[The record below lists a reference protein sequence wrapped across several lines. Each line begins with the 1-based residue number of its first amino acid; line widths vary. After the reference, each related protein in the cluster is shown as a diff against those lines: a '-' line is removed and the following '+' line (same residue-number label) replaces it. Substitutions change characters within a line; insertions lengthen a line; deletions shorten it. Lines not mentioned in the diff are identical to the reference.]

1 MSGLPMP
8 ARRRRSP
15 ETARVLPVVAPVAA
29 TAAVA
34 IGAAAYSLSSN
45 VPGAETFFGA
55 LALLGAAI
63 LTEAFPLPI
72 EGVDVGRT
80 SLASVFIVAAA
91 VLYGWPEAVVIG
103 LLTMLAVELGRH
115 RPATRVIYN
124 TSLYVC
130 AGLAAGLA
138 ADAVGTGSLGSLVAA
153 TLLAACAFYAVDI
166 VLLAAVIARV
176 QEQSYVRA
184 MGSYFG
190 STVVPF
196 VIMASLTATLVLIWD
211 RSPVAAIVLVAPLLV
226 IAFYQRWLYGALT
239 RLRAFDELKDEFI
252 AVISHELRT
261 PLSSVYGA
269 AVTLQRQEV
278 PPETRRSLLAI
289 VTSEAGRLGRL
300 LDDVLWASRLDTGRE
315 EFTIRPTDGGEIAR
329 EVLEGSRPR
338 LPEGLTI
345 ELETQESL
353 PKVAADPDK
362 LRQVL
367 LNLVENAI
375 KYSPN
380 GGRVTMLVQHS
391 AEYVRFSVRD
401 EGLGIPVHERERIFE
416 KFHRLDPDLT
426 GGVGGT
432 GLGLYVCREL
442 VQRMGGEIW
451 VRSSGGRGS
460 TFAFELPASA

>member
-1 MSGLPMP
+1 MP

-45 VPGAETFFGA
+45 VPSAETVVGV
-55 LALLGAAI
+55 LALLAAAI
-63 LTEAFPLPI
+63 LTEAFPLPL

-91 VLYGWPEAVVIG
+91 VLYGWPEAVLVG
-103 LLTMLAVELGRH
+103 LVTMFAVELGRH
-115 RPATRVIYN
+115 RPATRVVYN

-138 ADAVGTGSLGSLVAA
+138 AAAVGSDSLGSLVAA
-153 TLLAACAFYAVDI
+153 TLLASCAFYAVDI
-166 VLLAAVIARV
+166 LLLAAVMARL
-176 QEQSYVRA
+176 QERTYPRA
-184 MGSYFG
+184 IGSYLG
-190 STVVPF
+190 STFVPS

-211 RSPVAAIVLVAPLLV
+211 RSPVAAVVLVVPLLV
-226 IAFYQRWLYGALT
+226 IAFYQRWLHGALT

-269 AVTLQRQEV
+269 AVTLQNQSV

-289 VTSEAGRLGRL
+289 ITSEAGRLGRL

-315 EFTIRPTDGGEIAR
+315 EFAIRATDGGEVAR

-338 LPEGLTI
+338 LPEGL
-345 ELETQESL
+345 EVDLEEQESL
-353 PKVAADPDK
+353 PPVAADPDK

-375 KYSPN
+375 KYSPA

-391 AEYVRFSVRD
+391 GEYVRFSVRD

-416 KFHRLDPDLT
+416 KFHRLDPGLT

-451 VRSSGGRGS
+451 VRSNVGHGS